1 MGKHKKMTSSFSA
14 AMAEYQRQKKSDQ
27 IYNVAREE
35 SVIVT
40 LGLVID
46 RLISEEWEDTAKE
59 KVGEFVRGFLSIYSC
74 YIHGAVSLSEIAEYI
89 YVMSGIEIQLQHIK
103 LTKGGKWQKVEQL
116 GKAVRELDGKKRWEY
131 EEKLAQLTDM
141 YEFSKKHLES
151 TVNRKNVSETRKAE
165 ALSQLE
171 RFSATYDS
179 FKQQIRN
186 QCFINTGEELEEYEN
201 EK

>member
-14 AMAEYQRQKKSDQ
+14 AMAEYQRQKQSDQ

-89 YVMSGIEIQLQHIK
+89 HAMSGIEIQLQHIK

-116 GKAVRELDGKKRWEY
+116 GKAVRELDNKKRWEY
-131 EEKLAQLTDM
+131 EEELAQLTDM

-151 TVNRKNVSETRKAE
+151 KINRKNISETKKAE

-171 RFSATYDS
+171 KFSATYDG